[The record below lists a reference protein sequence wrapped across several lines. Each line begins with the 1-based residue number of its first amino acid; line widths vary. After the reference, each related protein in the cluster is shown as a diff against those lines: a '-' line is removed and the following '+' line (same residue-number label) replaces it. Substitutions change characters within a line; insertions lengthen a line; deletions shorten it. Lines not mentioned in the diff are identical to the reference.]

1 MAAVR
6 AARKLCRLQ
15 GNELLSEFLSVIRSL
30 VGIDQAMVL
39 FGPRATTESGYSSP
53 LYLSSIDVEVVR
65 LFNSSVEFR
74 KMMCR
79 DSSSVHAELLASD
92 VPFNPAIA
100 PLVSRGLRH
109 VYLYELF
116 ADKNSRV
123 VLLALDGRSACIQ
136 LQQLDILDLF
146 VSVVSRSLS
155 AEASIGATEA
165 RATEL
170 TNALNSR
177 VVIEQAKGIL
187 AERMNVA
194 PDDAFSH
201 LRKMAR
207 DARVGLAAT
216 ASQVIQSCARP
227 IATQMNSATTPMSGN
242 TGGHDIAV

>member
-1 MAAVR
+1 M
-6 AARKLCRLQ
+6 
-15 GNELLSEFLSVIRSL
+15 
-30 VGIDQAMVL
+30 
-39 FGPRATTESGYSSP
+39 
-53 LYLSSIDVEVVR
+53 
-65 LFNSSVEFR
+65 
-74 KMMCR
+74 
-79 DSSSVHAELLASD
+79 
-92 VPFNPAIA
+92 
-100 PLVSRGLRH
+100 
-109 VYLYELF
+109 YLYELF